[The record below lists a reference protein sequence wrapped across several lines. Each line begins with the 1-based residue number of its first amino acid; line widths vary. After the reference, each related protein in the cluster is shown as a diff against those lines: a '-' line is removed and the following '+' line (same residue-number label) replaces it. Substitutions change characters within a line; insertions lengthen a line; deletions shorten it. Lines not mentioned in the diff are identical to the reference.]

1 MSESAEL
8 EPWQQRALD
17 SIKQYKGRGFVQ
29 ITGRGVGKSVLQ
41 TQMAAYKR
49 MFDDIYQR
57 PVEDLVLSEGTVYG
71 ARYYC
76 VEPLGGN
83 WADMEVWCTQTFGD
97 PGDRIWDSGP
107 APLPAR
113 RWYMNNRK
121 FWFRNEKDRN
131 WFTLR
136 WRS

>member
-17 SIKQYKGRGFVQ
+17 SIKQYKGRGLVQ
-29 ITGRGVGKSVLQ
+29 ITGRGVGKSTLN
-41 TQMAAYKR
+41 TQMVAYKR
-49 MFDDIYQR
+49 MFDDVMGR
-57 PVEDLVLSEGTVYG
+57 PVEDLLLSEGTVYG

-76 VEPLGGN
+76 VEPVGGS
-83 WADMEVWCTQTFGD
+83 WLEMEEWCMNTYGG
-97 PGDRIWDSGP
+97 PGDRMWGEKTAPEP
-107 APLPAR
+107 AQ

-121 FWFRNEKDRN
+121 FWFRTEKDRN

-136 WRS
+136 WSK